1 MAIDASIALGVKPVQ
16 LESPLNQ
23 MSNVYALQNAAQS
36 NQLNQMKMDE
46 YKRGLAESESYKQN
60 MLGVDATTPEG
71 QQSTY
76 NYLLRI
82 GKIDDA
88 AKFAKNIAETKNL
101 GLTGQETQ
109 GKINEQKM
117 KERQATLRDTS
128 RNPSDANLTAH
139 VEDILM
145 DPKYSEQEKAA
156 AARMLTQLLGMPIP
170 ERQAFLASQ
179 GASAS
184 DLKPNIQMQNI
195 GGSSNV
201 LSVPAYGGAPT
212 TLSSTKMTASPGEI
226 MTQGTAIRGQNLTDA
241 REKQRIAN
249 DQNPNI
255 VASTLTDEAG
265 NVTQYNKFGTLIGT
279 KPNVGKPS
287 AQFSKTKAAKQ
298 QLTQD
303 LDLAINELEN
313 ATKKGGLIET
323 ATGSGLGALRDMSA
337 GFIGKTTAGA
347 EALGALQPIYDKVL
361 KMVPRFEGPQSD
373 KDTASYNRA
382 AGDLGNAAVPTDK
395 KLAAAKTILRLMKDR
410 KAQFLTRD
418 MAESGTPSGDGVD
431 SSNPLLK

>member
-16 LESPLNQ
+16 LESPINQ
-23 MSNVYALQNAAQS
+23 MSNIYALQNAQQS

-46 YKRGLAESESYKQN
+46 YKRGLAEEDQFKN
-60 MLGVDATTPEG
+60 A
-71 QQSTY
+71 
-76 NYLLRI
+76 LLSS
-82 GKIDDA
+82 KDDA
-88 AKFAKNIAETKNL
+88 GIKNAFYSLGQKGVKAYADYLESNVKTKNL
-101 GLTGQETQ
+101 GLTGKKTELETD
-109 GKINEQKM
+109 KLKM
-117 KERQATLRDTS
+117 EKSAQLS
-128 RNPSDANLTAH
+128 RNLSRDPSDIRVHHH
-139 VEDILM
+139 VQEIL
-145 DPKYSEQEKAA
+145 DSPFFSAEEKASA
-156 AARMLTQLLGMPIP
+156 QASLPQILAMPYA

-184 DLKPNIQMQNI
+184 ELKPNIQMQNI

-241 REKQRIAN
+241 RERQRIAN

-418 MAESGTPSGDGVD
+418 MAEGGTPSGDGVD

>member
-1 MAIDASIALGVKPVQ
+1 MPDYSIALQ
-16 LESPLNQ
+16 NMSPQIQSPNELMTNA
-23 MSNVYALQNAAQS
+23 YAMQNARQA
-36 NQLNQMKMDE
+36 NELNMLKMNE
-46 YKRGLAESESYKQN
+46 YKSGLAEQDKIKNE
-60 MLGVDATTPEG
+60 LALA
-71 QQSTY
+71 QSPNDVVNVLTKY
-76 NYLLRI
+76 
-82 GKIDDA
+82 GKTKEASDYA
-88 AKFAKNIAETKNL
+88 YRIAETGNL
-101 GLTGQETQ
+101 GAKTTNLGFEGQ
-109 GKINEQKM
+109 KIQISNAAEKQKILQSM
-117 KERQATLRDTS
+117 ARDLST
-128 RNPSDANLTAH
+128 RPSDANIMAH
-139 VEDILM
+139 AEDIAASPLFT
-145 DPKYSEQEKAA
+145 PEEKAA
-156 AARMLTQLLGMPIP
+156 VKRRTADLLAKPMDQRVPD
-170 ERQAFLASQ
+170 LASA
-179 GASAS
+179 GATAG
-184 DLKPNIQMQNI
+184 DL
-195 GGSSNV
+195 
-201 LSVPAYGGAPT
+201 
-212 TLSSTKMTASPGEI
+212 STAATAKAGQAITMRGQDITAS
-226 MTQGTAIRGQNLTDA
+226 TAKAGQDITMRGQNLTDY

-265 NVTQYNKFGTLIGT
+265 NVTQYNKFGALIGI

-298 QLTQD
+298 QLSQD

-373 KDTASYNRA
+373 KDTASYNLA
-382 AGDLGNAAVPTDK
+382 AGDLGNAAAPTGK

-418 MAESGTPSGDGVD
+418 MAEGGTPSGDGVD